1 MMMGY
6 WGMGW
11 IGMIVQLLI
20 IVGVIYLLISWFRK
34 DQVTGRIVDNR
45 ESSAES
51 ILRERYARGE
61 ITQEE
66 YEHMRDVLRK

>member
-11 IGMIVQLLI
+11 IGMIVQLVI
-20 IVGVIYLLISWFRK
+20 IVGVVYLLISLFRK
-34 DQVTGRIVDNR
+34 DNIVGRNHGSD
-45 ESSAES
+45 AES
-51 ILRERYARGE
+51 ILRERFAKGE
-61 ITQEE
+61 ITKEE

>member
-11 IGMIVQLLI
+11 IGMIVQLVI
-20 IVGVIYLLISWFRK
+20 IVGVIYLLVSLFRK
-34 DQVTGRIVDNR
+34 DNIVGRSNNVPD
-45 ESSAES
+45 AES
-51 ILRERYARGE
+51 ILRERFARGE

-66 YEHMRDVLRK
+66 YERMRDVLQK